1 MGGLTSCVI
10 NKGVIGQR
18 QAAELGMGTIQ
29 KSFGRLKS
37 PLPLNIRK
45 RLTIPEVIV
54 FLHNFRTKYVGFNQI
69 IDFEFVG

>member
-45 RLTIPEVIV
+45 RCLTIPE
-54 FLHNFRTKYVGFNQI
+54 NQI
-69 IDFEFVG
+69 CGF